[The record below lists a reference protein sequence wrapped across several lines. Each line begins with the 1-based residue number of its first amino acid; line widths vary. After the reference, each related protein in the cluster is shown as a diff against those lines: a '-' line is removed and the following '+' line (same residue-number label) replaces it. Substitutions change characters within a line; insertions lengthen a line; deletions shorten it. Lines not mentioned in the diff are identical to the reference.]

1 MSPAPSLRSRS
12 RSARREASPLSSES
26 EAAHRILRRRSPSPS
41 PQREARSPRSEI
53 AYSEIIHHSYCECF
67 ERIEYLNELK
77 FTGRAWFWACKA
89 SLDKILWI
97 SVNRFLT
104 RAIQKGRYYLYL
116 TDCDCTA
123 LNPRSRSPRND
134 EDEDV
139 TVILRQRNSDS
150 SISSDG
156 PTSPFSDD
164 DPRGRD
170 DWPDVRDNFRW

>member
-12 RSARREASPLSSES
+12 RSPRREASPLSSES
-26 EAAHRILRRRSPSPS
+26 EAAYRILRRRSPSPS
-41 PQREARSPRSEI
+41 PQREAKSPRSEI

-77 FTGRAWFWACKA
+77 FAGRAWFRACKA
-89 SLDKILWI
+89 SLGKILWI

-104 RAIQKGRYYLYL
+104 RAIQRGRYHLYV

-123 LNPRSRSPRND
+123 LNPRSRSRSPRND

-139 TVILRQRNSDS
+139 C

-156 PTSPFSDD
+156 PTSSFSED

>member
-1 MSPAPSLRSRS
+1 MRPAPSPRSRS
-12 RSARREASPLSSES
+12 RSPRREASPQSSES
-26 EAAHRILRRRSPSPS
+26 EAAHSIIRRRSPS
-41 PQREARSPRSEI
+41 PQREASPPPRSEI

-89 SLDKILWI
+89 SLGKILWI

-123 LNPRSRSPRND
+123 LNPRSRSLHND

-139 TVILRQRNSDS
+139 TVIIRQRNSDS

-156 PTSPFSDD
+156 PPSPFSDD

>member
-1 MSPAPSLRSRS
+1 MRPAISPRCRSRS
-12 RSARREASPLSSES
+12 QRREASPLSSES
-26 EAAHRILRRRSPSPS
+26 EAAHRIIRRRSPSP
-41 PQREARSPRSEI
+41 QRETSPPRSEI
-53 AYSEIIHHSYCECF
+53 AYSEIVHHSYCECF

-139 TVILRQRNSDS
+139 TVIIRQRNSDS

-156 PTSPFSDD
+156 PPSPFSDD
-164 DPRGRD
+164 SFGRYD
-170 DWPDVRDNFRW
+170 C

>member
-26 EAAHRILRRRSPSPS
+26 EAAHRILRRRSPSP
-41 PQREARSPRSEI
+41 QREASPPRSEI

-77 FTGRAWFWACKA
+77 FTGRAWFWACKG
-89 SLDKILWI
+89 SLDKVLWI

-104 RAIQKGRYYLYL
+104 RAIQRGRYHLYL

-123 LNPRSRSPRND
+123 LNPNSRSPRND
-134 EDEDV
+134 EDEDI
-139 TVILRQRNSDS
+139 TAIIRQRNSDS

-156 PTSPFSDD
+156 PPSPFSDD
-164 DPRGRD
+164 SLGRYD
-170 DWPDVRDNFRW
+170 C